1 MSKIR
6 VLSDNVANQIAAGE
20 VVERPASVA
29 KELVENSI
37 DAGARRVEV
46 DVEAGGRRLL
56 RVSDD
61 GDGMTRDDAVLC
73 FERHATSKITTAE
86 DLERVSTLGFRGEA
100 LASIA
105 SVARVELVTQEE
117 GGAEG
122 TRVAIE
128 GGRMRDV
135 APAARPRG
143 TTIAVRDLFFN
154 LPARRKFLRSEA
166 TESFHLTNLVTHYA
180 LAHPEI
186 AFTLTS
192 NGREVLRAG
201 PAADLRERAYQIFGA
216 EFIESLLEVGGGR
229 DDVARVV
236 GYVSAPRARRTTRD
250 AQYLFV
256 NGRYVRDRLIMRALS
271 EGYRSVLPHGV
282 YPSALLFLKV
292 PPAEVDV
299 NVHPAK
305 TEVRFRRASAVA
317 DAVRESVRAALFTGG
332 FLRADES
339 LEGAG
344 GVGDFDA
351 RQDAGDFDARQS
363 AGSSVNSDEPP
374 ASFANS
380 MATAARFG
388 APDNSL
394 HSDARAVPPSID
406 ASDDPFARRDEGAAG
421 QESIEFGWTPAT
433 DESAWPGAHTT
444 ERTRPSPSSLD
455 AAAHN
460 AGLTPS
466 PPAQRTSESLA
477 ASESPFAIDS
487 PSASESTGAL
497 DPSSEPGGAQGTAPP
512 NSEQSPAQSG
522 GAQSRSSS
530 TRARVVAL
538 PPLNSAAGLVR
549 EAAVDSLTP
558 NIRPLGQL
566 DESFI
571 IATDAD
577 GLLLIDQHVAH
588 ERILFDKYRR
598 LEASR
603 RPDSQSL
610 LVPETFDLTPA
621 QAAAFDEV
629 SAELER
635 LGFSL
640 MRLSGRTVAVRA
652 VPADLPATEARNL
665 LAEILDTVDAEKR
678 GRARDTLG
686 DEIAASLACRAAI
699 KINMPLTQEKMRWLI
714 DRLLLTSS
722 PTTCPHGRPIILRL
736 TKRDIERG
744 FHRP

>member
-6 VLSDNVANQIAAGE
+6 VLSDHVANQIAAGE

-61 GDGMTRDDAVLC
+61 GDGMTRDDAVLA
-73 FERHATSKITTAE
+73 FERHATSKIATTD
-86 DLERVSTLGFRGEA
+86 DLARINTLGFRGEA

-105 SVARVELVTQEE
+105 SVARVELVTQAE
-117 GGAEG
+117 GEAEG
-122 TRVAIE
+122 TRVLIE

-135 APAARPRG
+135 SPAARPKG
-143 TTIAVRDLFFN
+143 TTIAARDLFFN
-154 LPARRKFLRSEA
+154 VPARRKFLRSEA

-186 AFTLTS
+186 AFTLTN
-192 NGREVLRAG
+192 NGREVLRAA
-201 PAADLRERAYQIFGA
+201 PASDLRERAYQIFGA
-216 EFIESLLEVGGGR
+216 EFLEHLLEVEGGHAA
-229 DDVARVV
+229 VARVR
-236 GYVSAPRARRTTRD
+236 GYVSAPRERRTTRD

-256 NGRYVRDRLIMRALS
+256 NGRYVRDRLVARALS

-282 YPSALLFLKV
+282 YPAALLFLEV
-292 PPAEVDV
+292 PAEEVDV

-317 DAVRESVRAALFTGG
+317 DSVRDAVRAALATGG
-332 FLRADES
+332 FLRLEENLVDPRGADDFRRSAES
-339 LEGAG
+339 IVAEGNEHGFGEASNAYTND
-344 GVGDFDA
+344 VSEYDPLQA
-351 RQDAGDFDARQS
+351 ATL
-363 AGSSVNSDEPP
+363 SSTVSPLDE
-374 ASFANS
+374 
-380 MATAARFG
+380 R
-388 APDNSL
+388 
-394 HSDARAVPPSID
+394 
-406 ASDDPFARRDEGAAG
+406 FARRDESTAR
-421 QESIEFGWTPAT
+421 QETIEFDSAPPASALDAIARSVRLTPPSQSTSSTPSSDSITPHDADEGRAVESATPA
-433 DESAWPGAHTT
+433 
-444 ERTRPSPSSLD
+444 
-455 AAAHN
+455 
-460 AGLTPS
+460 
-466 PPAQRTSESLA
+466 
-477 ASESPFAIDS
+477 AS
-487 PSASESTGAL
+487 
-497 DPSSEPGGAQGTAPP
+497 GTHA
-512 NSEQSPAQSG
+512 
-522 GAQSRSSS
+522 
-530 TRARVVAL
+530 TRAEGVSL

-549 EAAVDSLTP
+549 DAVSESLTP
-558 NIRPLGQL
+558 DIRPLGQL
-566 DESFI
+566 EESFI
-571 IATDAD
+571 IATDAE

-603 RPDSQSL
+603 AAESQQL

-621 QAAAFDEV
+621 QATAFDEV
-629 SAELER
+629 STELER
-635 LGFSL
+635 LGFGL

-652 VPADLPATEARNL
+652 VPADLPAPEARNL

-678 GRARDTLG
+678 GRARATLR
-686 DEIAASLACRAAI
+686 DEVAASLACRAAI
-699 KINMPLTQEKMRWLI
+699 KINTPLTEEKMRWLI
-714 DRLLLTSS
+714 QHLLLTSS